1 MKTFVVIALFA
12 IVLIM
17 CSLTGVASH
26 PLAKGIDDDIKHIDT
41 EVQYAQCHLMKDDT
55 WD

>member
-17 CSLTGVASH
+17 CSLTDVALH
-26 PLAKGIDDDIKHIDT
+26 PLAKGIDDNVKHID
-41 EVQYAQCHLMKDDT
+41 EVQYAQCHLMRDDT
-55 WD
+55 RD